1 MKFHQGPAAALA
13 LGVMAATPS
22 VSAAEDAPTPIPA
35 CAMSGAKSVFI
46 GGAPALRLSDV
57 VNCPPE
63 LYEIVPSIMIEGQPM
78 VKFRTGVGEK
88 GNCTARGEETVMA
101 EGESTSRV
109 GDVACT
115 QN

>member
-1 MKFHQGPAAALA
+1 MTVLRFTGVALVLFVA
-13 LGVMAATPS
+13 GPS
-22 VSAAEDAPTPIPA
+22 VSFAEDAAVPIPA
-35 CAMSGAKSVFI
+35 CAMSGSKSVFI

-78 VKFRTGVGEK
+78 VKFRTGAGEK

-101 EGESTSRV
+101 EGESASRL

>member
-1 MKFHQGPAAALA
+1 MNFQPLAGIVLA
-13 LGVMAATPS
+13 LGLALPAVCLAEEAA
-22 VSAAEDAPTPIPA
+22 APIPA

-46 GGAPALRLSDV
+46 GGAPALRMSDV

-101 EGESTSRV
+101 EGESASRL

>member
-1 MKFHQGPAAALA
+1 MRFLRFAAVVPV
-13 LGVMAATPS
+13 LGLVAAVPS
-22 VSAAEDAPTPIPA
+22 VSLAEEAAAPIPA

-101 EGESTSRV
+101 EGESASRL
-109 GDVACT
+109 GDVNCT

>member
-1 MKFHQGPAAALA
+1 MKMLQIAGLGAAFGFALA
-13 LGVMAATPS
+13 AQPVF
-22 VSAAEDAPTPIPA
+22 AENGAPIPA
-35 CAMSGAKSVFI
+35 CALSGSKSVFI

-78 VKFRTGVGEK
+78 VKFRSGAGEK

-101 EGESTSRV
+101 EGEQTSRL

>member
-1 MKFHQGPAAALA
+1 MMKFQKLAGAIAASGVLLAMTPAQAEEAAA
-13 LGVMAATPS
+13 
-22 VSAAEDAPTPIPA
+22 PIPA

-101 EGESTSRV
+101 EGESASRL

>member
-1 MKFHQGPAAALA
+1 MMKALRLAGLA
-13 LGVMAATPS
+13 LLLACAASLP
-22 VSAAEDAPTPIPA
+22 VQAEDAAPPIPA
-35 CAMSGAKSVFI
+35 CALSGAQSVFI

-88 GNCTARGEETVMA
+88 GRCTARGEETVMA
-101 EGESTSRV
+101 EGAPASRV
-109 GDVACT
+109 GDVDCV

>member
-1 MKFHQGPAAALA
+1 MKALQLAGFVLSLILAVALPARAEGAA
-13 LGVMAATPS
+13 V
-22 VSAAEDAPTPIPA
+22 PIPA
-35 CAMSGAKSVFI
+35 CALSGAQSVFI

-88 GNCTARGEETVMA
+88 GRCTARGEETVMA
-101 EGESTSRV
+101 EGEPASRV
-109 GDVACT
+109 GDVDCL

>member
-1 MKFHQGPAAALA
+1 MRILSLAACGVVLAAGVPFVSLAEEAAA
-13 LGVMAATPS
+13 
-22 VSAAEDAPTPIPA
+22 PIPA
-35 CAMSGAKSVFI
+35 CAMSGSKSVFI

-101 EGESTSRV
+101 EGESTSRL
-109 GDVACT
+109 GDVSCT

>member
-1 MKFHQGPAAALA
+1 MKIQQFSTAILALA
-13 LGVMAATPS
+13 IAAVMPS
-22 VSAAEDAPTPIPA
+22 VSFADDAPAPIPA
-35 CAMSGAKSVFI
+35 CAMSGSKSVFI

-63 LYEIVPSIMIEGQPM
+63 LYEIVPSVMIEGQPM

-88 GNCTARGEETVMA
+88 GNCTAGGEETVSV
-101 EGESTSRV
+101 EGESASRL
-109 GDVACT
+109 GDVTCR

>member
-1 MKFHQGPAAALA
+1 MKVQQFSTAILALAIAAA
-13 LGVMAATPS
+13 MPS
-22 VSAAEDAPTPIPA
+22 VSVAEDAPAPIPA
-35 CAMSGAKSVFI
+35 CAMSGSKSVFI

-63 LYEIVPSIMIEGQPM
+63 LYEIVPSVMIEGQPM

-88 GNCTARGEETVMA
+88 GNCTARGEETVSV
-101 EGESTSRV
+101 EGESASRL